1 MAPNLLR
8 LPETFIL
15 IGSFRML
22 MEVILWVLDAPNSWM
37 LFSLCI

>member
-15 IGSFRML
+15 IDSFKML

-37 LFSLCI
+37 FFSLYI